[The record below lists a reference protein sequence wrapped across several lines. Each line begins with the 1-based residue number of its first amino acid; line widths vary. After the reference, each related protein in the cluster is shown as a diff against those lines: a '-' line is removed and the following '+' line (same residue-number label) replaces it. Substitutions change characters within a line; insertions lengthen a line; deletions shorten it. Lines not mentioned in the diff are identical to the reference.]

1 MQRKDENIYAPS
13 LTKCISSIW
22 ILESYIFLCIF
33 PCKLYWNCEY
43 DLIILAKTITV
54 LYSRKHYQQESRHN
68 ASQKTLSA
76 SSEVMETFGI

>member
-1 MQRKDENIYAPS
+1 MQRKDENIYAQS

-22 ILESYIFLCIF
+22 ILKSYIL

-43 DLIILAKTITV
+43 NLIILAKTITV

-76 SSEVMETFGI
+76 SSEVMGTFGI